1 MKKTDLIS
9 KEKEIR
15 KEVNRLKRL
24 FKELDKK
31 VLSAAEGLIKEAAF
45 MRATLAELKEDINT
59 NGTVD
64 ELPQGEY
71 SILRESPSVKTY
83 NTMIQRYTSV
93 CKEINNL
100 LPKENNNIADDGFE
114 SFVNRK

>member
-1 MKKTDLIS
+1 MNKRDIIS
-9 KEKEIR
+9 KEKEIK
-15 KEVNRLKRL
+15 KEITRLKKL

-31 VLSAAEGLIKEAAF
+31 VLIAAEGLIKEAAF
-45 MRATLAELKEDINT
+45 MRATLSELKEDINS

-83 NTMIQRYTSV
+83 NTMVQRYTSV

-100 LPKENNNIADDGFE
+100 LPKETINIADDGFE
-114 SFVNRK
+114 AFVVNR